1 MWCAERRESEENQRE
16 SERKGEEGA
25 KERVTTEAAK
35 TRKQRQ
41 KEERIRKCAM
51 CEKPKDKLKGRHS

>member
-1 MWCAERRESEENQRE
+1 MWCAERIE

-41 KEERIRKCAM
+41 KEERIRKCAA
-51 CEKPKDKLKGRHS
+51 CEKPKDKLKGRRS